1 MNNTLFEQF
10 SGTYTQQRDLSDCFL
25 VRICVFYSLYSSYFV
40 FLCTSSKIFRAK
52 IEPNILLK
60 IYVIIMNSH
69 IKNT

>member
-10 SGTYTQQRDLSDCFL
+10 GGTYTRRRDLSGCFL

>member
-10 SGTYTQQRDLSDCFL
+10 SGTYTQRRDLSGCFL

-52 IEPNILLK
+52 IKPNILLK

>member
-10 SGTYTQQRDLSDCFL
+10 SDTYTRQRDLSGCFL

-40 FLCTSSKIFRAK
+40 FLCTSSKIFRGK